1 MTKSLYLLTVL
12 FFVKL
17 STFGQDSNDNA
28 YLLRKHKDKDSI
40 WTVSN
45 TGCYYMANTG
55 MKENH
60 FGWFQSKDLQI
71 KQTDIFYF
79 EAETFGS
86 FQLVFELKPPTKLI
100 NLDTVSK
107 INHQLINHFYGYART
122 HFANKNNTIDI
133 LSGIVSFNKIDGENI
148 LIDGT
153 INIDT
158 KNPVTHQEIVFKKYN
173 LKIHGL
179 TELLENERKEK
190 IEKEKQQKKQMGA
203 YGLASNERGKFYDSI
218 FNLKK
223 YPNNSLKVRINKKTS
238 FDFTL
243 DNSYILIN
251 ASLTDSAKQDLTEL
265 LGGNILATIQGN
277 KKVFVFHSFYDPV
290 KNTIDDETN
299 YSLSIE
305 IDSIIIGKT
314 YQTSEFAAKLAF
326 WHYGPH
332 GSTIISKEKKG
343 TLTITA
349 SNDNQ
354 ISGTLSLEFK
364 NIDNTKFSLNG
375 NFELPK
381 MKLSDISDLESKIKL
396 KLIKY
401 YSEE

>member
-1 MTKSLYLLTVL
+1 MTKSLYFFTAL
-12 FFVKL
+12 FFVTL
-17 STFGQDSNDNA
+17 SLFGQDTNDNA

-45 TGCYYMANTG
+45 TGCYYMTNTG
-55 MKENH
+55 IKENH
-60 FGWFQSKDLQI
+60 FGWFQTKELQT
-71 KQTDIFYF
+71 KQTDFFYF

-86 FQLVFELKPPTKLI
+86 FQLVFEIQQGIKAI
-100 NLDTVSK
+100 NFDTASK

-122 HFANKNNTIDI
+122 DFANKNNTVDI
-133 LSGIVSFNKIDGENI
+133 LSGIVSFNKKNGENI
-148 LIDGT
+148 IIDGI

-158 KNPVTHQEIVFKKYN
+158 KNPVTHQEIVFKNYN
-173 LKIHGL
+173 LKIQSL
-179 TELLENERKEK
+179 TQILENERLEK

-203 YGLASNERGKFYDSI
+203 YEIVSNERSKFYDSI

-223 YPNNSLKVRINKKTS
+223 YPNNSLKAKINKKTS
-238 FDFTL
+238 FNFKL

-290 KNTIDDETN
+290 KNAIDDETN

-305 IDSIIIGKT
+305 MDSIIIGKT
-314 YQTSEFAAKLAF
+314 YQASEFAAKLAF

-332 GSTIISKEKKG
+332 GSAITSKETTG

-349 SNDNQ
+349 SDDNQ
-354 ISGTLSLEFK
+354 ISGTLSQKFK
-364 NIDNTKFSLNG
+364 NSDNTKFSLDG

-381 MKLSDISDLESKIKL
+381 MKLSDISDLESTIRL
-396 KLIKY
+396 KLVKY

>member
-1 MTKSLYLLTVL
+1 MTKSLYFFTAL
-12 FFVKL
+12 FFVTL
-17 STFGQDSNDNA
+17 SLFGQDTKDNA
-28 YLLRKHKDKDSI
+28 YLLRKHKDKDSV

-45 TGCYYMANTG
+45 TGCYYMANIG

-60 FGWFQSKDLQI
+60 FGWFQTKELQT
-71 KQTDIFYF
+71 KQTDFFYF

-86 FQLVFELKPPTKLI
+86 FQLVFEIQKGTKEI
-100 NLDTVSK
+100 NFDTVSK

-122 HFANKNNTIDI
+122 DFANKNNTVDI
-133 LSGIVSFNKIDGENI
+133 LSGIVSFNKTDGENI
-148 LIDGT
+148 IINGT

-158 KNPVTHQEIVFKKYN
+158 KNPVTHQEIVFKNYN
-173 LKIHGL
+173 LKIQSL
-179 TELLENERKEK
+179 TEILEKERLEK
-190 IEKEKQQKKQMGA
+190 NEKEKQQKKQMGA
-203 YGLASNERGKFYDSI
+203 YELVSTERGKFYDSV

-223 YPNNSLKVRINKKTS
+223 YPNNSLKAKINKRNS

-265 LGGNILATIQGN
+265 LSGNILATIQGN
-277 KKVFVFHSFYDPV
+277 KKVFLFHSFYDPI
-290 KNTIDDETN
+290 KNAIDDETN

-305 IDSIIIGKT
+305 MDSIIVGRT
-314 YQTSEFAAKLAF
+314 YKENEFAAKLAF
-326 WHYGPH
+326 WHYGPG
-332 GSTIISKEKKG
+332 GSAITSRETTG

-349 SNDNQ
+349 SNDTR
-354 ISGTLSLEFK
+354 ISGTLSLKFK
-364 NIDNTKFSLNG
+364 NIDNTNFFLNG

-381 MKLSDISDLESKIKL
+381 MKISDISDLENSIKI

-401 YSEE
+401 YRDE

>member
-1 MTKSLYLLTVL
+1 MTKSLYFFTAL
-12 FFVKL
+12 FFVTL
-17 STFGQDSNDNA
+17 SLFGQDTNDNA
-28 YLLRKHKDKDSI
+28 YLLRKHKDKDSV

-60 FGWFQSKDLQI
+60 FGWFQTEELQT
-71 KQTDIFYF
+71 KQTDFFYF

-86 FQLVFELKPPTKLI
+86 FQLVFEIQRGTKEI
-100 NLDTVSK
+100 NFDTASK

-122 HFANKNNTIDI
+122 DFANKNNTVDI
-133 LSGIVSFNKIDGENI
+133 LSGIVSFNKTDSENI
-148 LIDGT
+148 IIDGT

-158 KNPVTHQEIVFKKYN
+158 KNPVTHQQIVFKKYN
-173 LKIHGL
+173 LKIQSL
-179 TELLENERKEK
+179 TEILEKERLEN

-203 YGLASNERGKFYDSI
+203 YELVSTERGKFYDSV

-223 YPNNSLKVRINKKTS
+223 YPNNSLKAKINKKTS

-243 DNSYILIN
+243 DNSYILTN

-277 KKVFVFHSFYDPV
+277 TKVFVFHSFYDPV
-290 KNTIDDETN
+290 KNAIDDETN

-305 IDSIIIGKT
+305 MDSIIVGKT
-314 YQTSEFAAKLAF
+314 YKENEFAAKLAF
-326 WHYGPH
+326 WHYGPG
-332 GSTIISKEKKG
+332 GSAITSKETTG
-343 TLTITA
+343 TLTITEN
-349 SNDNQ
+349 NDTK
-354 ISGTLSLEFK
+354 ISGTLSLKFK
-364 NIDNTKFSLNG
+364 NIDNTNFFLNG

-381 MKLSDISDLESKIKL
+381 MKISDISDLENNIKI

-401 YSEE
+401 YRDE